1 REQQQ
6 RSRPP
11 QQQQQSRPQQ
21 QSRQQQQSRPHQQQ
35 RSRPRPQQ
43 PLRLRLQQSHP
54 QQQQQQ
60 QQLRRHRQHP
70 QQQLRQHPQ
79 QQQQLRRHRQRPQQ
93 QQLQLHPQQQ
103 QLPRHPQQQQL
114 RRHQLLR
121 CKHFVSNSWI
131 WNNTAITV
139 AGNGSS
145 GTGANQLN
153 QPWNIFIDQ
162 ATSDIYIA
170 DSLNNRVVKWLPN
183 ATSGIVIAGTG
194 NASPASSDLNT
205 PRDVF
210 ADSTGNIYVAD
221 SGNQRVQFFR
231 NGSTVGT
238 TVSTSW
244 GCGNLFGVYVYNS
257 KIYGCDITKSVIWAN
272 GTGVAGI
279 QIAGSASNQLNQ
291 PQGFTIDT
299 LYNKST
305 LYVANSMQHTVVQ
318 FFAGSSTGTIV
329 AGINGVQSSAS
340 NGLNFP
346 VAVKLDSLANVFIVD
361 NNNHRI
367 QLYCRYPFVNT
378 TGRTI
383 AGTGVLGTSATQLY
397 YPAGVALDSS
407 MNLYV
412 ADTSNHR
419 VQKFMRIA

>member
-1 REQQQ
+1 MTSTTTTTSTTSTTTMQTF
-6 RSRPP
+6 
-11 QQQQQSRPQQ
+11 
-21 QSRQQQQSRPHQQQ
+21 
-35 RSRPRPQQ
+35 
-43 PLRLRLQQSHP
+43 
-54 QQQQQQ
+54 
-60 QQLRRHRQHP
+60 
-70 QQQLRQHPQ
+70 
-79 QQQQLRRHRQRPQQ
+79 
-93 QQLQLHPQQQ
+93 
-103 QLPRHPQQQQL
+103 
-114 RRHQLLR
+114 
-121 CKHFVSNSWI
+121 CNSWI